1 MTSPPPHLGAS
12 DYFGG
17 GSGGMAWGT
26 PEPVVLPPTGAHSIH
41 IRGAHVSFDAG
52 AGRTGPLFDNLEAEF
67 SAGVFTCILGSSGVG
82 KSSLLR
88 LIAGLPPRRG
98 TASGVVTDG
107 DGRPLTGRIV
117 YMDQRDLLLPWMTV
131 LDNVLL
137 GARLRGEPRQRGR
150 ALGLLQAV
158 GLSGWEDARPEVLS
172 GGMRQRAALARTLM
186 EDRPFVLMDEPFQA
200 VDAITRLLLQDLS
213 ARLLAGRTVVLVTHD
228 PIEALRIGHHV
239 QVLAGSPARLDA
251 PVAPPGVPPR
261 DPADPALV
269 GLYRVLIARL
279 QQAAK

>member
-1 MTSPPPHLGAS
+1 MTLAS
-12 DYFGG
+12 ETFGG
-17 GSGGMAWGT
+17 SPGLWG
-26 PEPVVLPPTGAHSIH
+26 PSFAPAPAAGAHSIH
-41 IRGAHVSFDAG
+41 IHDAHVSFELAPG
-52 AGRTGPLFDNLEAEF
+52 QLARGRTGALFAGLEAEF
-67 SAGVFTCILGSSGVG
+67 SAGMFTCILGSSGVG

-98 TASGVVTDG
+98 TASGTVTDG
-107 DGRPLTGRIV
+107 DGKPLTERIV
-117 YMDQRDLLLPWMTV
+117 YMDQRDLLLPWLTV

-150 ALGLLQAV
+150 ALGLLAAV
-158 GLSGWEDARPEVLS
+158 GLSGWEDARPDMLS

-186 EDRPFVLMDEPFQA
+186 EDRPIVLMDEPFQA
-200 VDAITRLLLQDLS
+200 LDAITRLALQDLS
-213 ARLLAGRTVVLVTHD
+213 ARLLAGRTVLLVTHD
-228 PIEALRIGHHV
+228 PIEALRLGHHV
-239 QVLAGSPARLDA
+239 QVLAGSPARLDP

-279 QQAAK
+279 QSAAA